1 MRKSEKRSLSL
12 VEILGRMACYFPKKS
27 GKLFSRVLSVVHC
40 VRMTSDRAIDDAT
53 RRNARSEFLSLHFER
68 HGDGDGDGDGNDDEY

>member
-1 MRKSEKRSLSL
+1 
-12 VEILGRMACYFPKKS
+12 MADGLLISKS

-40 VRMTSDRAIDDAT
+40 VRMTSDRASDDAT
-53 RRNARSEFLSLHFER
+53 RRNVRSEFLSLHFER

>member
-1 MRKSEKRSLSL
+1 
-12 VEILGRMACYFPKKS
+12 MADGLLISKS

>member
-1 MRKSEKRSLSL
+1 
-12 VEILGRMACYFPKKS
+12 
-27 GKLFSRVLSVVHC
+27 
-40 VRMTSDRAIDDAT
+40 MTSDRAIDDAT